1 MLRRWRDGGSDRGMR
16 VSVVVTVASH
26 RRLTG
31 WRPAA
36 GSRRGAVAAAGVWRA
51 GYDAFMYTLVGVWCF

>member
-1 MLRRWRDGGSDRGMR
+1 MR
-16 VSVVVTVASH
+16 VSVAVTVASH

-36 GSRRGAVAAAGVWRA
+36 GNRRGAVAAAGIWRA
-51 GYDAFMYTLVGVWCF
+51 GYDAFMYRLVGVWCF